1 MTMSG
6 MGVEALAYLGRQ
18 TARKTA
24 ATGNYHTLPFFSHT
38 ILPSEALTDER
49 TLGIGQGR
57 DPESADTDALTV
69 GGDLVAPFYLH
80 SMGLLLTMLLGDPVT
95 TGSGGNFTHVWKSGK
110 FGLPVYTLELQT
122 PRQDHTRRIDQA
134 IDLMANTM
142 QLQFATGGV
151 ERATFG
157 MMGADIVK
165 LATTGAGTPGA
176 APAAGTRLLRKARTI
191 SVDGSDVARIV
202 GGSLTYS
209 NNLDPQTYL
218 KNSVQEVDEGLASLT
233 GSLDLRFDTD
243 ALMDKATAG
252 TPVGIATAWSIDA
265 NKSLTIAANT
275 VRLQRTGL
283 SITGPNGIQQS
294 FQVRGE
300 KTPADGAMLV
310 VTLKNQT
317 ASYA

>member
-1 MTMSG
+1 MSG

-18 TARKTA
+18 TARKSA

-57 DPESADTDALTV
+57 DPDSPDTDALTV

-80 SMGLLLTMLLGDPVT
+80 SIGHLLTMLLGSPVT
-95 TGSGGNFTHVWKSGK
+95 TGTAGNFTHVWKSGL
-110 FGLPVYTLELQT
+110 FALPVYTLELQT
-122 PRQDHTRRIDQA
+122 PRLDHTRRIDQVL
-134 IDLMANTM
+134 DLMANTM

-157 MMGADIVK
+157 MMAAKVNK
-165 LATTGAGTPGA
+165 LTESGAGTPGG
-176 APAAGTRLLRKARTI
+176 APAPGTRLLRKARTI
-191 SVDGSDVARIV
+191 TVDGNAVARIV

-218 KNSVQEVDEGLASLT
+218 QNEVQEVDEGLSTLT

-243 ALMDKATAG
+243 TLMDKAAAG
-252 TPVGIATAWSIDA
+252 TPVGISTAWAIDA
-265 NKSLTIAANT
+265 NRSLTIAANT

-283 SITGPNGIQQS
+283 SITGPAGIQQS

-300 KTPADGAMLV
+300 KTPADGAMLA

-317 ASYA
+317 ESYA